1 MPISSRYELML
12 IRSARRRGWT
22 VEQEAAGPRYEAVD
36 PGGMVRAWGIDS
48 ESDAWI
54 EAGYLN
60 EKDVEGEQERD
71 VFLYRS
77 ASENPTP
84 SPLTLGLIAAG
95 VVAFL
100 GVVIYKASQGPFTQT
115 PFVTP
120 PTPPPTT
127 VWPPTP
133 QQQAD
138 AADAVPPFVQGA

>member
-1 MPISSRYELML
+1 ML

-36 PGGMVRAWGIDS
+36 PGGMVRAWDIDS

-71 VFLYRS
+71 VFLYRT
-77 ASENPTP
+77 NPMP
-84 SPLTLGLIAAG
+84 STLTLGLIAAG

-100 GVVIYKASQGPFTQT
+100 GVVIYKTGVVTGPFVQT
-115 PFVTP
+115 PFVSP
-120 PTPPPTT
+120 PTPPPITN
-127 VWPPTP
+127 WPLTP

-138 AADAVPPFVQGA
+138 AADQVPPFVSGT

>member
-48 ESDAWI
+48 ESDAWV

-60 EKDVEGEQERD
+60 EKDVENEQERD
-71 VFLYRS
+71 VFLYRT
-77 ASENPTP
+77 ANPTEQFQNDLISIAFFVTGCAIVGGIGWLIYKGSQPASVP
-84 SPLTLGLIAAG
+84 SPMN
-95 VVAFL
+95 
-100 GVVIYKASQGPFTQT
+100 T
-115 PFVTP
+115 PQSSL
-120 PTPPPTT
+120 
-127 VWPPTP
+127 TP

-138 AADAVPPFVQGA
+138 AADQVPPFVSGT